1 MTTIELEQQKIDEL
15 AAQYQREGYA
25 VRIRPA
31 GPELPEFLRT
41 FEPDLVAT
49 SSRENVV
56 VEVKASSAVN
66 ADQITR
72 LAEAVERQSGWRL
85 EVVFVSQPV
94 AAEIP
99 SEEQLAPEAQVNRLL
114 SSAEALFAKGEI
126 EAAAMLAWSA
136 AETIL
141 RRRAQSA
148 APEMERQSSAR
159 VLKHLYSLGRIE
171 HSTYEKLLLLMQF
184 RNAVAHGFEPGTA
197 APSIPDVVP
206 DIRRLQHA
214 A

>member
-1 MTTIELEQQKIDEL
+1 MTTIELEQQKIDAL
-15 AAQYQREGYA
+15 AAQYRREDYV
-25 VRIRPA
+25 VRIHPA
-31 GPELPEFLRT
+31 GPELPEFLRP
-41 FEPDLVAT
+41 FEPELIAT

-56 VEVKASSAVN
+56 VVVRASAAV
-66 ADQITR
+66 DTHELTR
-72 LAEAVERQSGWRL
+72 LAKTVEQQSGWRL
-85 EVVFVSQPV
+85 DVVFVSQPV

-99 SEEQLAPEAQVNRLL
+99 AEEQLAPDAQVDRLL
-114 SSAEALFAKGEI
+114 SSAETLFAKGEI

-141 RRRAQSA
+141 RRSAQSA

-159 VLKHLYSLGRIE
+159 LLKHLYSLGRIE
-171 HSTYEKLLLLMQF
+171 HNTYEKLFLLMQF
-184 RNAVAHGFEPGTA
+184 RNAVAHGFEPRTA
-197 APSIPDVVP
+197 VPSIPDVVP